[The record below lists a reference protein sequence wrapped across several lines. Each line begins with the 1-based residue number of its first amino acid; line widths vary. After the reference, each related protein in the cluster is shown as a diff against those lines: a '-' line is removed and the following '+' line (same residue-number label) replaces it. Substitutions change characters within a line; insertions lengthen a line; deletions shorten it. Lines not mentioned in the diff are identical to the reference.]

1 MAQAEN
7 ERKKKLSFR
16 STPTRPG
23 IGNSKTIAKKCK
35 KLINI
40 IMVSF
45 HAKTGW
51 DKQRVIQQKKLLFR
65 FIETR
70 PGIGIS
76 KKIAKIGK
84 KLKIIIMGSFQAKTG
99 RDSLRV
105 TQKKKKRYRSDPFQ
119 PDPK

>member
-1 MAQAEN
+1 M
-7 ERKKKLSFR
+7 
-16 STPTRPG
+16 
-23 IGNSKTIAKKCK
+23 
-35 KLINI
+35 
-40 IMVSF
+40 
-45 HAKTGW
+45 
-51 DKQRVIQQKKLLFR
+51 IQQKKLLFR

>member
-1 MAQAEN
+1 M
-7 ERKKKLSFR
+7 
-16 STPTRPG
+16 
-23 IGNSKTIAKKCK
+23 
-35 KLINI
+35 
-40 IMVSF
+40 
-45 HAKTGW
+45 
-51 DKQRVIQQKKLLFR
+51 IQQKKLLFR

-84 KLKIIIMGSFQAKTG
+84 KLKIIIMASFQAKTG

-119 PDPK
+119 PNPELGILKKEQKISKN

>member
-1 MAQAEN
+1 M
-7 ERKKKLSFR
+7 
-16 STPTRPG
+16 
-23 IGNSKTIAKKCK
+23 
-35 KLINI
+35 
-40 IMVSF
+40 
-45 HAKTGW
+45 
-51 DKQRVIQQKKLLFR
+51 IQQKKLLFR

-105 TQKKKKRYRSDPFQ
+105 TQKKKKDIVPIHSNPTRNREFQ
-119 PDPK
+119 KNSKDMQKIKKRHYGFI